1 LEITG
6 ISVAAITI
14 VAYLIGEGVKLSPLD
29 NRWIPL
35 ICGLCGGA
43 LGIAGMYLMADF
55 PAGDLLSA
63 LAVGI
68 ASGLAATGLDQSV
81 KQLSRNGES
90 G

>member
-1 LEITG
+1 MEVTG
-6 ISVAAITI
+6 ICVAAITV

-35 ICGLCGGA
+35 ICGLCGGV

-55 PAGDLLSA
+55 PAGDILSA

-68 ASGLAATGLDQSV
+68 ASGLAATGMNELATQI
-81 KQLSRNGES
+81 KK
-90 G
+90 

>member
-1 LEITG
+1 MEITG
-6 ISVAAITI
+6 ICVAAITV

-35 ICGLCGGA
+35 ICGACGGA

-68 ASGLAATGLDQSV
+68 ASGLAATGANELAVHV
-81 KQLSRNGES
+81 KK
-90 G
+90 

>member
-1 LEITG
+1 MEITG

-55 PAGDLLSA
+55 PAGDILSA

-68 ASGLAATGLDQSV
+68 ASGLAATGMNELAT
-81 KQLSRNGES
+81 QLKK
-90 G
+90 

>member
-1 LEITG
+1 MEITG
-6 ISVAAITI
+6 ISVAAITV

-68 ASGLAATGLDQSV
+68 ASGLAATGANELAVHV
-81 KQLSRNGES
+81 KK
-90 G
+90 

>member
-1 LEITG
+1 MEVTG
-6 ISVAAITI
+6 ICVAAITV

-35 ICGLCGGA
+35 ICGLCGGV

-68 ASGLAATGLDQSV
+68 ASGLAATGANELAVHV
-81 KQLSRNGES
+81 KK
-90 G
+90 

>member
-1 LEITG
+1 MEITG

-55 PAGDLLSA
+55 PAGDILSA

-68 ASGLAATGLDQSV
+68 ASGLAATGMNELATQI
-81 KQLSRNGES
+81 KK
-90 G
+90 

>member
-1 LEITG
+1 MEITG
-6 ISVAAITI
+6 ICVAAITI

-68 ASGLAATGLDQSV
+68 ASGLAATGMNEAA
-81 KQLSRNGES
+81 KIMK
-90 G
+90 

>member
-1 LEITG
+1 MEVTG
-6 ISVAAITI
+6 ICVAAITV

-35 ICGLCGGA
+35 ICGLCGGV

-68 ASGLAATGLDQSV
+68 ASGLAATGMNELATQI
-81 KQLSRNGES
+81 KK
-90 G
+90 

>member
-1 LEITG
+1 MEITG
-6 ISVAAITI
+6 ISVAAITV

-55 PAGDLLSA
+55 PAGDILSA

-68 ASGLAATGLDQSV
+68 ASGLAATGMNEAA
-81 KQLSRNGES
+81 KIMK
-90 G
+90 

>member
-1 LEITG
+1 MEITG
-6 ISVAAITI
+6 ISVAAITV

-68 ASGLAATGLDQSV
+68 ASGLAATGMNEAA
-81 KQLSRNGES
+81 KIMK
-90 G
+90 

>member
-1 LEITG
+1 MEITG

-14 VAYLIGEGVKLSPLD
+14 VAYLMGEGVKLSPLD

-35 ICGLCGGA
+35 VCGLCGGA

-68 ASGLAATGLDQSV
+68 ASGLAATGMNEMT
-81 KQLSRNGES
+81 KMMK
-90 G
+90 

>member
-1 LEITG
+1 MEITG
-6 ISVAAITI
+6 ISVAAITV

-35 ICGLCGGA
+35 ICGLCGGV

-68 ASGLAATGLDQSV
+68 ASGLAATGMNELAVHV
-81 KQLSRNGES
+81 KK
-90 G
+90 

>member
-1 LEITG
+1 MEITG
-6 ISVAAITI
+6 VCVAAITI

-68 ASGLAATGLDQSV
+68 ASGLAATGMNEAA
-81 KQLSRNGES
+81 KIMK
-90 G
+90 

>member
-1 LEITG
+1 MEVTG
-6 ISVAAITI
+6 ICVAAISV

-68 ASGLAATGLDQSV
+68 ASGLAATGANELAVHV
-81 KQLSRNGES
+81 KK
-90 G
+90 

>member
-1 LEITG
+1 MEITG
-6 ISVAAITI
+6 ISVAAITV

-68 ASGLAATGLDQSV
+68 ASGLAATGMNELAT
-81 KQLSRNGES
+81 QLKK
-90 G
+90 

>member
-1 LEITG
+1 MEITG

-68 ASGLAATGLDQSV
+68 ASGLAATGMNELATQI
-81 KQLSRNGES
+81 KK
-90 G
+90 

>member
-1 LEITG
+1 MEITG
-6 ISVAAITI
+6 ISVAAISI

-35 ICGLCGGA
+35 ICGLCGGV

-68 ASGLAATGLDQSV
+68 ASGLAATGGYEAV
-81 KQLSRNGES
+81 KAVK
-90 G
+90 

>member
-1 LEITG
+1 MEITG
-6 ISVAAITI
+6 VCVAAITI

-55 PAGDLLSA
+55 PAGDILSA

-68 ASGLAATGLDQSV
+68 ASGLAATGMNELAT
-81 KQLSRNGES
+81 QLKK
-90 G
+90 

>member
-1 LEITG
+1 MEITG
-6 ISVAAITI
+6 ISVAAITV

-55 PAGDLLSA
+55 PAGDILSA

-68 ASGLAATGLDQSV
+68 ASGLAATGMNELAT
-81 KQLSRNGES
+81 QLKK
-90 G
+90 

>member
-1 LEITG
+1 MEITG
-6 ISVAAITI
+6 ISVAAITV

-68 ASGLAATGLDQSV
+68 ASGLAATGMNELATQI
-81 KQLSRNGES
+81 KK
-90 G
+90 

>member
-1 LEITG
+1 MEITG
-6 ISVAAITI
+6 ICVAAITV

-68 ASGLAATGLDQSV
+68 ASGLAATGMNELATQI
-81 KQLSRNGES
+81 KK
-90 G
+90 

>member
-1 LEITG
+1 MEITG
-6 ISVAAITI
+6 VCVAAISI

-68 ASGLAATGLDQSV
+68 ASGLAATGGYEAAKAV
-81 KQLSRNGES
+81 K
-90 G
+90 

>member
-1 LEITG
+1 MEITG

-68 ASGLAATGLDQSV
+68 ASGLAATGMNELAT
-81 KQLSRNGES
+81 QLKK
-90 G
+90 

>member
-1 LEITG
+1 MEVTG
-6 ISVAAITI
+6 ICVAAITV

-68 ASGLAATGLDQSV
+68 ASGLAATGANELAVHV
-81 KQLSRNGES
+81 KK
-90 G
+90 

>member
-55 PAGDLLSA
+55 PAGDILSA

-68 ASGLAATGLDQSV
+68 ASGLAATGMNELAT
-81 KQLSRNGES
+81 QLKK
-90 G
+90 

>member
-1 LEITG
+1 MKVTG
-6 ISVAAITI
+6 ICVAAITV

-68 ASGLAATGLDQSV
+68 ASGLAATGANELAVHV
-81 KQLSRNGES
+81 KK
-90 G
+90 

>member
-1 LEITG
+1 MEITG

-68 ASGLAATGLDQSV
+68 ASGLAATGMNEAA
-81 KQLSRNGES
+81 KIMK
-90 G
+90 

>member
-1 LEITG
+1 MEITG
-6 ISVAAITI
+6 ISVAAISI

-35 ICGLCGGA
+35 ICGLCGGV

-68 ASGLAATGLDQSV
+68 ASGLAATGMNEAS
-81 KQLSRNGES
+81 KIMHK
-90 G
+90 